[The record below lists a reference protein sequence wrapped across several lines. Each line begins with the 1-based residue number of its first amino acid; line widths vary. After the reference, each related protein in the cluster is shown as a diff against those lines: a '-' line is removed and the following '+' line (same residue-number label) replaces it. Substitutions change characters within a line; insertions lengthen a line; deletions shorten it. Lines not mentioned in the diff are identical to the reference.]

1 MVVKSAGF
9 AFSDL
14 VPALSLL
21 YLNTSKLQYCHE
33 SNGNDATYFLGLYM
47 ETCTMDS
54 ISTKQGCD
62 HLSGRLRKT

>member
-1 MVVKSAGF
+1 MVVKSTSF
-9 AFSDL
+9 AFNDL

-21 YLNTSKLQYCHE
+21 YFNTSKLQCCNE
-33 SNGNDATYFLGLYM
+33 SNGNDATYFLGLDM

-62 HLSGRLRKT
+62 HLSGG